1 MPYTPEKTFSSI
13 ALTPQLR
20 DALSRQG
27 VTQLSPMQEAAA
39 EACQGRDDVVLLAP
53 TGSGKTLA
61 YLLPL
66 CGQLDAQSDALQA
79 VIVVPSRE
87 LAMQIDDVFR
97 SLRTPLCAVCCYG
110 GRPAMEEHRVIRSV
124 RPQLVIATPGRLCD
138 HLAKDNLHGP
148 TVRSLIVDEFD
159 KCLELGFRDE
169 MNRLVRALPGVRR
182 TVLTSATDSD
192 ELGAFLNAVSGGRR
206 GVERLD
212 YLDGGDGVPAGRIR
226 SYVVRSPEND
236 KLDTLIALLGDLE
249 GRPSVVFVGYRES
262 VDRVADALAKAGFS
276 VERYHGGMEQQWR
289 ERAVYK
295 FRSGCSN
302 VLVSTDL
309 AARGLDVPEVE
320 AVVHYHLPADQT
332 AYVHRV
338 GRTGRWEAD
347 GCSYLILNPKE
358 TLPEYLDPTPE
369 DYVPTQPARRPVAP
383 RWVTVYIGRGKKD
396 KLSRVDIVGF
406 FCKKGG
412 LRAADIGRIDVKD
425 RYAYAAIDRLKVR
438 AALRAVAGEK
448 IKGMRTLVEVM
459 RH

>member
-1 MPYTPEKTFSSI
+1 MILLHDLISLIRDFPGVLHILIGEGVVDEVVVVRGEEHA
-13 ALTPQLR
+13 AL
-20 DALSRQG
+20 DALG
-27 VTQLSPMQEAAA
+27 DPFLMQ
-39 EACQGRDDVVLLAP
+39 D
-53 TGSGKTLA
+53 
-61 YLLPL
+61 
-66 CGQLDAQSDALQA
+66 
-79 VIVVPSRE
+79 
-87 LAMQIDDVFR
+87 
-97 SLRTPLCAVCCYG
+97 G
-110 GRPAMEEHRVIRSV
+110 GGE
-124 RPQLVIATPGRLCD
+124 VIAETQ
-138 HLAKDNLHGP
+138 
-148 TVRSLIVDEFD
+148 
-159 KCLELGFRDE
+159 
-169 MNRLVRALPGVRR
+169 
-182 TVLTSATDSD
+182 
-192 ELGAFLNAVSGGRR
+192 
-206 GVERLD
+206 VE
-212 YLDGGDGVPAGRIR
+212 
-226 SYVVRSPEND
+226 
-236 KLDTLIALLGDLE
+236 
-249 GRPSVVFVGYRES
+249 
-262 VDRVADALAKAGFS
+262 
-276 VERYHGGMEQQWR
+276 HGGF
-289 ERAVYK
+289 A
-295 FRSGCSN
+295 GH
-302 VLVSTDL
+302 
-309 AARGLDVPEVE
+309 AEVE

>member
-1 MPYTPEKTFSSI
+1 M
-13 ALTPQLR
+13 
-20 DALSRQG
+20 
-27 VTQLSPMQEAAA
+27 
-39 EACQGRDDVVLLAP
+39 
-53 TGSGKTLA
+53 
-61 YLLPL
+61 
-66 CGQLDAQSDALQA
+66 
-79 VIVVPSRE
+79 
-87 LAMQIDDVFR
+87 
-97 SLRTPLCAVCCYG
+97 
-110 GRPAMEEHRVIRSV
+110 
-124 RPQLVIATPGRLCD
+124 
-138 HLAKDNLHGP
+138 
-148 TVRSLIVDEFD
+148 
-159 KCLELGFRDE
+159 
-169 MNRLVRALPGVRR
+169 
-182 TVLTSATDSD
+182 
-192 ELGAFLNAVSGGRR
+192 
-206 GVERLD
+206 
-212 YLDGGDGVPAGRIR
+212 
-226 SYVVRSPEND
+226 
-236 KLDTLIALLGDLE
+236 
-249 GRPSVVFVGYRES
+249 VFVGYRES
-262 VDRVADALAKAGFS
+262 VGRVADALAKAGFS

-320 AVVHYHLPADQT
+320 AVVHYHLPADQA

-358 TLPEYLDPTPE
+358 TLPEYLDPAPE
-369 DYVPTQPARRPVAP
+369 DYVPSKPALRPVAP

-412 LRAADIGRIDVKD
+412 LRADDIGRIDVKD